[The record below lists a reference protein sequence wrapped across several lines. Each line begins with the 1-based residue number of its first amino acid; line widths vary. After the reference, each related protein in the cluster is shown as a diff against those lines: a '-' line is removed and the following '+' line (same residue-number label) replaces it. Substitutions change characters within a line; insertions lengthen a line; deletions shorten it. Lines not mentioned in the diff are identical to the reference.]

1 MFNGTLLRVARQSVE
16 EKCNHNNFLEKK
28 CLIRTWIEKLLLW
41 LSTLLLL
48 PTFLPL
54 LPPSLFNKSQWWH
67 RNHTR
72 NTLWPIADC
81 YSVSLHSRKHRT
93 SIISFM
99 ICSLWTQLYQ
109 LSATLR
115 SSAYIRHFFPSLRT
129 LSPRY
134 DFSVLCRFP
143 VDIFQH
149 YLFFIK
155 YYYSHCDFQ

>member
-1 MFNGTLLRVARQSVE
+1 MFDKNIDWKVTSLAIHTS
-16 EKCNHNNFLEKK
+16 
-28 CLIRTWIEKLLLW
+28 
-41 LSTLLLL
+41 SASYL
-48 PTFLPL
+48 PP

-115 SSAYIRHFFPSLRT
+115 SSAYIRHLFPSLHS
-129 LSPRY
+129 LSLLDTISVFCV
-134 DFSVLCRFP
+134 DFRLTSFNIIYFSLNIIIVIVTFNRRARFDCMGNVYHRSLP
-143 VDIFQH
+143 PE
-149 YLFFIK
+149 
-155 YYYSHCDFQ
+155 